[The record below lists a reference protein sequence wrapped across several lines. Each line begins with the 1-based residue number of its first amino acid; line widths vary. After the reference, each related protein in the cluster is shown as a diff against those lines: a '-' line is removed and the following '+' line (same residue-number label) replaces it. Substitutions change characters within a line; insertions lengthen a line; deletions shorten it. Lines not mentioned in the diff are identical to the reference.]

1 MLSRDRILPFSI
13 EKIYDIIYQ
22 RQCRTVSS
30 PVRYFTGP
38 CPISR
43 NQGRIMLQ
51 YWEGN
56 LTYLLREIDNF
67 QKTNNSDYFLLWYT
81 SIQEGAFRQSSKQT
95 DNDREA
101 SVYILLQVNEN
112 WIEAFKFNNPFSP
125 RQCIFTRSIKQ
136 RRCK

>member
-1 MLSRDRILPFSI
+1 
-13 EKIYDIIYQ
+13 
-22 RQCRTVSS
+22 
-30 PVRYFTGP
+30 
-38 CPISR
+38 
-43 NQGRIMLQ
+43 MLQ

-125 RQCIFTRSIKQ
+125 DSVYLLGQLSKEDANSSTLDR
-136 RRCK
+136 